1 MNLKGKKRNDMIPAI
16 CCVSLFMYGMAAYG
30 QKASSI
36 NPIKTSILPNV
47 GWRDIK
53 SDKEIP
59 FDMNNP
65 NWPKANANLK
75 QKDLISVLPESY
87 CVISDFGKKPN
98 RGMMTFML
106 EEVT

>member
-1 MNLKGKKRNDMIPAI
+1 MIPAI

-65 NWPKANANLK
+65 N
-75 QKDLISVLPESY
+75 
-87 CVISDFGKKPN
+87 
-98 RGMMTFML
+98 
-106 EEVT
+106 